1 MKKKGVRLKE
11 VKTSGYICPV
21 CKDGELIEIKNNKIL
36 GHVKIKFRT
45 KDGIGFDFA
54 CEVKNDYFFLC
65 KSETCRARFER
76 GTRKEGEKKVG
87 PLCPIVNCPGSLD
100 TYTIVPVAKIHPDTS
115 ADAVVL
121 ISGKKEPNYF
131 KIVEGELS
139 FDEAGICTRC
149 HYIGAKE
156 IDLK

>member
-21 CKDGELIEIKNNKIL
+21 CKDGELIEIKNDKVL

-45 KDGIGFDFA
+45 RDGIGFDFS

-65 KSETCRARFER
+65 KNETCRARFER
-76 GTRKEGEKKVG
+76 GTRKKGEKKVG

-100 TYTIVPVAKIHPDTS
+100 TYTTVPVAKIHPDKGAES
-115 ADAVVL
+115 VVL

-131 KIVEGELS
+131 KIVEGELL
-139 FDEAGICTRC
+139 FDQAGICTRC
-149 HYIGAKE
+149 HCVGAKE